1 MNKEEFYDEL
11 AKLLHHFVDAEYDR
25 NSLNYNDLNI
35 IGAFKELAWFIDEFY
50 TKNKQE
56 NKDDSSRV

>member
-1 MNKEEFYDEL
+1 MMNKEQFYSEL
-11 AKLLHHFVDAEYDR
+11 SELLHKFVDAEYDR

-50 TKNKQE
+50 KKSE
-56 NKDDSSRV
+56 KGEE